1 MRLDF
6 FLPTPSANNEQKNFL
21 IIILVGT
28 YGPLMFVRPRRIV
41 VPAEVFMEKA
51 ATNEFSHGNRDRR
64 AMPRYQFQV
73 DIEIAWNSNTVWG
86 RVRNISR
93 GGMFIEVA
101 NPPEPGA
108 KFSANLSLNV
118 PLRIIGLVR
127 RTTPRYGIGV
137 SFLIP
142 DQADQRR
149 FEALLVALAH
159 GSDPATAAAKPAE
172 GNPDGPLRCF
182 AAVAGSRDSSG

>member
-1 MRLDF
+1 
-6 FLPTPSANNEQKNFL
+6 
-21 IIILVGT
+21 
-28 YGPLMFVRPRRIV
+28 
-41 VPAEVFMEKA
+41 MEKA
-51 ATNEFSHGNRDRR
+51 ATNEFSYGNKDRR

-73 DIEIAWNSNTVWG
+73 DIEITWNSKTVWG

-101 NPPEPGA
+101 NPPEEGA

-127 RTTPRYGIGV
+127 RATQRYGVGV
-137 SFLIP
+137 SFIIP
-142 DQADQRR
+142 DNADQRR

-159 GSDPATAAAKPAE
+159 GSDPAMAAAKPEE
-172 GNPDGPLRCF
+172 GNPNGPLRCF
-182 AAVAGSRDSSG
+182 AAVAGSL